1 MSTKNVIFSNPGDV
15 IDFVKIV
22 EKYPFDMDMK
32 RGRYIV
38 DAKSLLGLMN
48 LGFDQKIELKVY
60 DEECDDLWK
69 ELDKFVCDH
78 TIPCPECGDREHFRH
93 IRSKEKGWNFW
104 GCKACGTTFADEHG
118 RPGAKQEKEKTRSEE
133 TDFKCPKCG
142 KPLVAR
148 PTKSGGVWFGCSG
161 FPKCK
166 VRFWAKDDG
175 TPDFENPPK
184 N

>member
-60 DEECDDLWK
+60 DEECAPPSSN
-69 ELDKFVCDH
+69 CNNRA
-78 TIPCPECGDREHFRH
+78 P
-93 IRSKEKGWNFW
+93 
-104 GCKACGTTFADEHG
+104 
-118 RPGAKQEKEKTRSEE
+118 
-133 TDFKCPKCG
+133 
-142 KPLVAR
+142 
-148 PTKSGGVWFGCSG
+148 
-161 FPKCK
+161 
-166 VRFWAKDDG
+166 WATSWPATG
-175 TPDFENPPK
+175 
-184 N
+184 

>member
-1 MSTKNVIFSNPGDV
+1 MRTKKVIFSNPGDV

-69 ELDKFVCDH
+69 ELDKFV
-78 TIPCPECGDREHFRH
+78 
-93 IRSKEKGWNFW
+93 
-104 GCKACGTTFADEHG
+104 AA
-118 RPGAKQEKEKTRSEE
+118 Q
-133 TDFKCPKCG
+133 
-142 KPLVAR
+142 
-148 PTKSGGVWFGCSG
+148 GCSY
-161 FPKCK
+161 
-166 VRFWAKDDG
+166 VEKDG
-175 TPDFENPPK
+175 Q
-184 N
+184 

>member
-1 MSTKNVIFSNPGDV
+1 MSLPSNFYDETDSHTGIFVCAAESVYNVQFSKNVIFSNPGDV

-69 ELDKFVCDH
+69 ELDKFV
-78 TIPCPECGDREHFRH
+78 
-93 IRSKEKGWNFW
+93 
-104 GCKACGTTFADEHG
+104 AA
-118 RPGAKQEKEKTRSEE
+118 
-133 TDFKCPKCG
+133 
-142 KPLVAR
+142 
-148 PTKSGGVWFGCSG
+148 
-161 FPKCK
+161 
-166 VRFWAKDDG
+166 
-175 TPDFENPPK
+175 
-184 N
+184 